1 VNTSVKWGL
10 ALSVVLGL
18 LDIVGLAGLG
28 ADNGPPPAIAI
39 GGAVLGVITI
49 AAAAWRRRRG
59 ALATV
64 IVSRVLS
71 GLLSLP
77 VYWADNAPGWGK
89 VVVGVVLAG
98 TVVAIGVLAAGR
110 DTRVAAAPERAR

>member
-1 VNTSVKWGL
+1 MNTSVKWGL
-10 ALSVVLGL
+10 ALSAVLGL

-39 GGAVLGVITI
+39 GAAVLGAITI
-49 AAAAWRRRRG
+49 AATALYRRRG

-64 IVSRVLS
+64 IVTRVLS

-77 VYWADNAPGWGK
+77 VYWADNAPGWAK
-89 VVVGVVLAG
+89 LVVGVALAL
-98 TVVAIGVLAAGR
+98 TVVAIGLLAASR
-110 DTRVAAAPERAR
+110 RARVAAALERAR